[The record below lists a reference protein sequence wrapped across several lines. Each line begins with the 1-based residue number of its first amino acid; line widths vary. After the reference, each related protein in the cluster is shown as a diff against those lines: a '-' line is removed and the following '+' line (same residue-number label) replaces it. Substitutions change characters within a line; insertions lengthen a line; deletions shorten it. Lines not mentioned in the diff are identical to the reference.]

1 MVFAKSHVDN
11 FPALDYDPD
20 IFPPPS
26 GLCTKVSRF
35 SLSAKNEWNSEFH
48 NLWNTVLLKRVNH
61 KSQMTFIWTPS
72 SSFTSCYSYLSIY
85 HPSYHHH
92 SSSALLTTMAIS
104 FPSRLWLPRFMA
116 PCHSH
121 IRSQQPLLNIITP
134 LIEGDRCAYALPGTP
149 DVTTLFFN
157 GSSQCSK

>member
-48 NLWNTVLLKRVNH
+48 SLWNTVLLKRVNH
-61 KSQMTFIWTPS
+61 KSQMTFIWTPPIFHVMLLIFERILSFLS
-72 SSFTSCYSYLSIY
+72 SLQFVSFAYQNGNI
-85 HPSYHHH
+85 
-92 SSSALLTTMAIS
+92 
-104 FPSRLWLPRFMA
+104 FPKSMLWLPRFMA

-121 IRSQQPLLNIITP
+121 IRSQQPLLNIIAP
-134 LIEGDRCAYALPGTP
+134 DRRRQMRLCITWGTRCNH
-149 DVTTLFFN
+149 TFL
-157 GSSQCSK
+157 